1 MYLLYCIQP
10 RSLAVLITRV
20 VLVSH
25 HALKVLPSRPASIF
39 RCLYQ
44 MLKENQT
51 HVVAGFILL
60 CFPSLPS
67 CRTREPL
74 LARFTC
80 VAVTC
85 AFLPEPQRSLGVL
98 RQNFAAPG
106 VSSFP
111 GQSMIR
117 NPSHLL
123 PNQFSARE
131 RQAQQPINVCGSR
144 LPGAL
149 ICLCFNRGCCW
160 LGRSG

>member
-10 RSLAVLITRV
+10 RSLAVFITRV
-20 VLVSH
+20 VLASH
-25 HALKVLPSRPASIF
+25 DALKVLPSRPASIF

-44 MLKENQT
+44 TLKENQT

-60 CFPSLPS
+60 CFPSLPL

-74 LARFTC
+74 RTLHSCRC
-80 VAVTC
+80 HLR
-85 AFLPEPQRSLGVL
+85 LPSGATTQFRGT
-98 RQNFAAPG
+98 RQNFAVPG

-111 GQSMIR
+111 DQSMIR